1 MQPAQLLHLRV
12 IPPRTHHAGYVLKK
26 PKLRK
31 QYPLSELGKL
41 SSCAR
46 NVLLVAVMVQFEAVV
61 GDGNVTVTVCEDNR
75 TGSSEMMKRL
85 TFQNNIF

>member
-1 MQPAQLLHLRV
+1 MQPAQWLRLRV
-12 IPPRTHHAGYVLKK
+12 IPPRTRHAGYVLKK
-26 PKLRK
+26 SKLAR

-61 GDGNVTVTVCEDNR
+61 GDGHITVSVCEDDR
-75 TGSSEMMKRL
+75 AGSSEMMKRL
-85 TFQNNIF
+85 TF

>member
-1 MQPAQLLHLRV
+1 MQPAQLLRLRG

-26 PKLRK
+26 PKLAR

-46 NVLLVAVMVQFEAVV
+46 NVLLVAVMVQSEVVV
-61 GDGNVTVTVCEDNR
+61 GDGNVTVSVRDDDR
-75 TGSSEMMKRL
+75 AGSSEMMKRL
-85 TFQNNIF
+85 TF